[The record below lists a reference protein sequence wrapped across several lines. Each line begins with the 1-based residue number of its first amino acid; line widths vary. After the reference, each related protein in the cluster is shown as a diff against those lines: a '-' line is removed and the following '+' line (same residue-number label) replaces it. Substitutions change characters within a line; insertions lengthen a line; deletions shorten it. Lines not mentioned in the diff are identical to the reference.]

1 MIINCIIYELLIAR
15 MMFRGI
21 EILIILTFFLPQ
33 DMLRLLCFS
42 FLLVGGSSTQQHK
55 VCHPNTALQPCY
67 FLSLP
72 WKKVVDFVACC
83 MSFICFKGQIWLYIY
98 IYIYVAWEHEII
110 GEWCCDFETSKML
123 SEAQSFGAILP
134 IISGPKIRACGVS
147 LLLSNIKIL
156 VVHLMPEWVYVR
168 CDPMIWS
175 DDLPRLFFPKKRS
188 WHNH

>member
-1 MIINCIIYELLIAR
+1 MFFISFGWRLKHSATQSMSPKHRPPTMLFFKFALKKSCWFCCMLHVFYMFQGPNMII
-15 MMFRGI
+15 
-21 EILIILTFFLPQ
+21 
-33 DMLRLLCFS
+33 
-42 FLLVGGSSTQQHK
+42 
-55 VCHPNTALQPCY
+55 
-67 FLSLP
+67 
-72 WKKVVDFVACC
+72 
-83 MSFICFKGQIWLYIY
+83 YIY